1 MTSLIIRIDNLRKK
15 YRRVFIKIGEL
26 FCKKEA
32 FMSKAEFLAYLN
44 KKLARDISK
53 KKQEIFVCQNDFN
66 CLGCGACCKLACSE
80 FSHPELCEKAK
91 QGDNFAKQFVSVFV
105 PYGNVDEAKKIYPEY
120 FEMLSAQGECEQT
133 YFYHCPKVS
142 SDNRCPDYENRPQIC
157 RDFPDNPLGL
167 LPKNCGYSDWSK
179 KIETKALILRAASEI
194 IEFYKQKFNV
204 NKY

>member
-1 MTSLIIRIDNLRKK
+1 MTDLILQIDNLRKK

-32 FMSKAEFLAYLN
+32 FASQAEFSAYLN
-44 KKLARDISK
+44 EKLLKDIAK
-53 KKQEIFVCQNDFN
+53 KKQEIYACQKDFD

-80 FSHPELCEKAK
+80 FSHQELCEKAK

-105 PYGNVDEAKKIYPEY
+105 PYKNVDDVKKIYPEY
-120 FEMLSAQGECEQT
+120 FEMLSAQGESEQT

-167 LPKNCGYSDWSK
+167 LPKTCGYSAWSK